1 MREFFFF
8 FFFRVIKMTLKKKKK
23 SLEKYILKPL
33 FDWKHF
39 LGQIFF
45 FSKTDLIIYICI
57 NIEEVVVLATKW
69 AHLHYEQKTT
79 SRE

>member
-1 MREFFFF
+1 MREFFF

-23 SLEKYILKPL
+23 TLEKYILKPL

-45 FSKTDLIIYICI
+45 FSKTDLIIYLYQHRRSGSIG
-57 NIEEVVVLATKW
+57 NKVGSFTL
-69 AHLHYEQKTT
+69 
-79 SRE
+79 